1 MSFLSLVETWANAL
15 WNPWL
20 LGAFLLV
27 GGWYTL
33 RSGLFQLTP
42 HRWLGTLKRSL
53 RRPSTGGL
61 TQAQALSTAPGLYH
75 RHRLHRWSGHRHFLR
90 RARRGVLDVGL
101 CPAGNDDRVCGKI
114 PRRRLPGARP

>member
-42 HRWLGTLKRSL
+42 
-53 RRPSTGGL
+53 
-61 TQAQALSTAPGLYH
+61 TAGWG
-75 RHRLHRWSGHRHFLR
+75 R
-90 RARRGVLDVGL
+90 
-101 CPAGNDDRVCGKI
+101 
-114 PRRRLPGARP
+114 